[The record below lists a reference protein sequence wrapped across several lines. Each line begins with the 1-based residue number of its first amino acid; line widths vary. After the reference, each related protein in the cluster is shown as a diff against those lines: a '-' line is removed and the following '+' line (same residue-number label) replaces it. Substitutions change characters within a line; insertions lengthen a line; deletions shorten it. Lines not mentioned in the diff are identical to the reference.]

1 MKMINVDFL
10 LSGCSTRCRHCYVA
24 GGPGPMMETGDALLC
39 IKKLD
44 AVAAC
49 LPEELSFT
57 LDHEPM
63 NHPEIVQIIRAAAAA
78 KHSRNYH
85 HGMTTGIGLMRRND
99 RETVLRSYLD
109 CGYDVFGITVHGS
122 AAHHDEMVR
131 RAGAFDAMVSAARFF
146 KAHGARLEVSLM
158 VNRFFPEDAESIT
171 ALLRELQPGYIGC
184 VTPIYTP
191 HGRMSDFEP
200 FRASLEDV
208 EALRAR
214 FPAWQQDAESIM
226 QNAREHTVAA
236 AVAWLKRGEGLPSL
250 FEAPQEELYLSLH
263 PDGFLYEGNSGAE
276 TACLG
281 DLRTMDPEEAAG
293 LIMKLPG
300 NRDYGAFYDI
310 PDLPETG
317 TLVRVLESLPQGL
330 VYGDHE
336 SVIYRGLAELKI
348 PTRMDKFRV
357 QCVLRSS
364 DSAGAGQD

>member
-1 MKMINVDFL
+1 M
-10 LSGCSTRCRHCYVA
+10 
-24 GGPGPMMETGDALLC
+24 
-39 IKKLD
+39 
-44 AVAAC
+44 
-49 LPEELSFT
+49 
-57 LDHEPM
+57 
-63 NHPEIVQIIRAAAAA
+63 
-78 KHSRNYH
+78 
-85 HGMTTGIGLMRRND
+85 
-99 RETVLRSYLD
+99 
-109 CGYDVFGITVHGS
+109 
-122 AAHHDEMVR
+122 
-131 RAGAFDAMVSAARFF
+131 
-146 KAHGARLEVSLM
+146 
-158 VNRFFPEDAESIT
+158 
-171 ALLRELQPGYIGC
+171 
-184 VTPIYTP
+184 
-191 HGRMSDFEP
+191 
-200 FRASLEDV
+200 
-208 EALRAR
+208 RAR

-226 QNAREHTVAA
+226 QNAREHTVTA

-357 QCVLRSS
+357 QYVLRSS